1 MRSDES
7 LTKRNVSASSGA
19 AADIASP
26 PPISSWPP
34 PRRGHLWF
42 ARARGLTRKIALRLL
57 LALPLLLGVL
67 TITFVVTRSL
77 GDPVASI
84 AGPIATRA
92 DVQELRH
99 RLGLDAPLAEQYWRY
114 LKALAHGD
122 LGRSLVSSRPVT
134 DEIRSRVG
142 GTLELIV
149 LGTLLA
155 AIWGV
160 TLGALAAFLR
170 RTGRIFHGIAVLG
183 LAVPDFVLG
192 LVLGLIFAYKLGWA
206 PPPVGQLDLISTP
219 PAQVTGGV
227 ALDALLAG
235 QWSTFASSLPY
246 LVLPVLTLGFIYG
259 APIAKLAEGAFLE
272 TARLP
277 FIEYAELVGLTRW
290 RIFRYTLRYSLPSV
304 LTLSGV
310 VAGYLVGGIVL
321 VEIVFSWGGL
331 GQYGAQ
337 AILALDLPV
346 IQAIVLLSGVFV
358 LLIYLFL
365 DIAYQI
371 IDPRVRT

>member
-1 MRSDES
+1 M
-7 LTKRNVSASSGA
+7 GA
-19 AADIASP
+19 AAEFASP
-26 PPISSWPP
+26 PPIQAWPP
-34 PRRGHLWF
+34 PRRVHLWLS
-42 ARARGLTRKIALRLL
+42 RAQGVTRKAVLRLA

-67 TITFVVTRSL
+67 TITFVVTHSL

-92 DVQELRH
+92 EVQDLRQ

-122 LGRSLVSSRPVT
+122 LGRSLVSGRPVSE
-134 DEIRSRVG
+134 EIRSRVG
-142 GTLELIV
+142 GTLGLIV

-160 TLGALAAFLR
+160 ALGALAALLR
-170 RTGRIFHGIAVLG
+170 RTGRMFHGIAVLG

-192 LVLGLIFAYKLGWA
+192 LVLGLVFAYKLGWA
-206 PPPVGQLDLISTP
+206 PPPVGQLDLISIP
-219 PAQVTGGV
+219 PPQVTGGV
-227 ALDALLAG
+227 ALDALIAG
-235 QWSTFASSLPY
+235 QWSTFASSLGY

-259 APIAKLAEGAFLE
+259 APIAKLAEGVFLE
-272 TARLP
+272 TARQP
-277 FIEYAELVGLTRW
+277 FIEYAELTGLPSW
-290 RIFRYTLRYSLPSV
+290 RVFRYTLRYSLPAV

-346 IQAIVLLSGVFV
+346 IQAIVLLAGVFV

-365 DIAYQI
+365 DIAYQV